1 MELTPANVTVAIGTF
16 GGDQWRHLAVTR
28 AVPSAQQLGVRVVHA
43 HAPTLHEARNAALA
57 QVATEWVIHLDADD
71 QLHPAYLSGMS
82 AVDDDPDVRA
92 PSVSY
97 VTGPHTSPPRMPRV
111 AGHTHDCEAV
121 CLAYGNWLVIG
132 AAVRADA
139 LRNAGGWL
147 DYPWSEDWATWARCW
162 QTGATFGSAPGAI
175 YIAHV
180 NRMSRNRGQSRA
192 ARLAAHR
199 RIATD
204 LGLPCP

>member
-1 MELTPANVTVAIGTF
+1 MELTPANVTVAIGTY
-16 GGDQWRHLAVTR
+16 GSDQWRHLAITR

-43 HAPTLHEARNAALA
+43 HAQSLHEARNAALA

-71 QLHPAYLSGMS
+71 QLHPAYLTGMS
-82 AVDDDPDVRA
+82 QVDADVRA
-92 PSVSY
+92 AAVSY
-97 VTGPHTSPPRMPRV
+97 VTGAHATPPSMPRV
-111 AGHTHDCEAV
+111 AGHTHQCTAE
-121 CLAYGNWLVIG
+121 CLQWGNWLVIG
-132 AAVRADA
+132 AAVRTSL
-139 LRNAGGWL
+139 LRDAGGWL

-162 QTGATFGSAPGAI
+162 QTGGTFAPATDAV

>member
-1 MELTPANVTVAIGTF
+1 MELTPANVTVAIGTY
-16 GGDQWRHLAVTR
+16 GSDQWRHLAVTR
-28 AVPSAQQLGVRVVHA
+28 AVPSAQQLGVRVIHA

-57 QVATEWVIHLDADD
+57 QVDTEWVIHLDADD
-71 QLHPAYLSGMS
+71 QLHEAYLAGMS
-82 AVDDDPDVRA
+82 QVDGDPDVRA
-92 PSVSY
+92 PAVSY
-97 VTGPHTSPPRMPRV
+97 VDHGHASPPRLPRV
-111 AGHTHDCEAV
+111 AGHGHQCVAD

-132 AAVRADA
+132 SAVRAQV
-139 LRNAGGWL
+139 LREAGGWL
-147 DYPWSEDWATWARCW
+147 DYPWSEDWATWVRCW
-162 QTGATFGSAPGAI
+162 QSGATFAPAPGAI

-180 NRMSRNRGQSRA
+180 SRMSRNRSAPRA